1 MLSNTEE
8 KSLKLFFSLASAK
21 TQGGRKKEVAYV
33 YMVGLLGVVS
43 LLHDQASYSLSFQL
57 KKKKETTIFQLLA
70 LQGVLR
76 RRQLERSMARIGP
89 Y

>member
-1 MLSNTEE
+1 
-8 KSLKLFFSLASAK
+8 
-21 TQGGRKKEVAYV
+21 
-33 YMVGLLGVVS
+33 MVGLLGVVS
-43 LLHDQASYSLSFQL
+43 LLHDQASYSLSFPL